1 MCLIAQ
7 WVPPPLQEMSDPSP
21 PNKALRRRVLRL
33 IAQWVARLQG
43 CDRPAVYQTLMQTM
57 GDRDRCMQVR
67 GGRGEEGGGEAV
79 RCVMCVC
86 PRGVCGGGVTH
97 TQQCLTGLCLHTIM
111 HSLLRPSHRR
121 FSSDP

>member
-43 CDRPAVYQTLMQTM
+43 CDRPAVYQALMQAM

-67 GGRGEEGGGEAV
+67 GDEGGEGGEGGLRGCGRV
-79 RCVMCVC
+79 VCVC
-86 PRGVCGGGVTH
+86 V
-97 TQQCLTGLCLHTIM
+97 
-111 HSLLRPSHRR
+111 
-121 FSSDP
+121 

>member
-1 MCLIAQ
+1 
-7 WVPPPLQEMSDPSP
+7 MSEPSP

-67 GGRGEEGGGEAV
+67 VGGGGERATGGGLCGV
-79 RCVMCVC
+79 CVC
-86 PRGVCGGGVTH
+86 VCVEYVGGEVTH
-97 TQQCLTGLCLHTIM
+97 AQQCLTGLCLHTIL
-111 HSLLRPSHRR
+111 HSFLRPSHRR
-121 FSSDP
+121 SSSDPCHFSVPLRHL